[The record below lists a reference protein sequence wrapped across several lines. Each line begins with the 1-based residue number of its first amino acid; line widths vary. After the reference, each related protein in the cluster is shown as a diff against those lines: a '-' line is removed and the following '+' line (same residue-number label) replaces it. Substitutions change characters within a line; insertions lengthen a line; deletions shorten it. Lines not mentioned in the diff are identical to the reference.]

1 MRSMTKRVNVKAPV
15 AIRNI
20 TPPIYG
26 TCKDIVMTTGDILKC
41 ICKRAIVE
49 EILPDGS
56 TIRLNM
62 SNYYTDNGAGL
73 VAKKPEVKKV
83 PTQNPV
89 HIKVPVAPKE
99 QVVETKTEKP
109 KEAEVAETVA
119 PVQEEVIENAE
130 APAEEV
136 VLEADVASKTTQS
149 VNDVVTEA
157 DAPVT
162 AIENTEAGAS
172 KEQVEHTKEKVEQP
186 APKNT
191 TSTKK
196 KSSNKKK

>member
-56 TIRLNM
+56 TVRLNM

-73 VAKKPEVKKV
+73 VAKKPEVKNAID
-83 PTQNPV
+83 QNPV

-99 QVVETKTEKP
+99 QVVETKTEEP
-109 KEAEVAETVA
+109 KEAKVAEVIT
-119 PVQEEVIENAE
+119 PIQEDVTENVETTMNEVVIEAEIASETAQSVSDAVTEVDATSTAAEDIVVNEFKETIEVIEE
-130 APAEEV
+130 
-136 VLEADVASKTTQS
+136 KTKQS
-149 VNDVVTEA
+149 V
-157 DAPVT
+157 
-162 AIENTEAGAS
+162 S
-172 KEQVEHTKEKVEQP
+172 K
-186 APKNT
+186 N
-191 TSTKK
+191 SKK

>member
-73 VAKKPEVKKV
+73 VAKKPEVKK
-83 PTQNPV
+83 PQIQNPV

-99 QVVETKTEKP
+99 QVVETKTEEP
-109 KEAEVAETVA
+109 KEAEAVEETTTV
-119 PVQEEVIENAE
+119 VQEEVIETAT
-130 APAEEV
+130 AVEV
-136 VLEADVASKTTQS
+136 VSEIDAASKTAQS
-149 VNDVVTEA
+149 VSDAVTEVDVTSTAIEDAVVTE
-157 DAPVT
+157 P
-162 AIENTEAGAS
+162 E
-172 KEQVEHTKEKVEQP
+172 EKVEVAEEKTEQSIT
-186 APKNT
+186 KSNT
-191 TSTKK
+191 SSKK